1 MFFGEYIRFH
11 HQSLAFVPE
20 GFGSFHNVA
29 RKQLVKALHA
39 YGSGLTDLEK
49 NVLVEMDLL
58 VKRIEEMPNMTFQ
71 CMDVFGRSLSNV
83 ISLVLC
89 GELIPDDDPNKDD
102 FWQHTRG
109 GDFFLRSAVN
119 SIMTSFP
126 FLRFLPGK
134 FGEEYRQHKNVDQK
148 IREKYFYDMKKTF
161 TPGKLRGL
169 VDHYIDEQRME
180 KKSGND
186 VFFTD
191 ERIMVQLSEVID
203 AGKDISLPIIQ
214 CYHSKNNSIMDVF
227 SIAGITSI

>member
-1 MFFGEYIRFH
+1 MFYAIV
-11 HQSLAFVPE
+11 LAVVIGIISVFFV
-20 GFGSFHNVA
+20 H
-29 RKQLVKALHA
+29 R
-39 YGSGLTDLEK
+39 
-49 NVLVEMDLL
+49 
-58 VKRIEEMPNMTFQ
+58 R
-71 CMDVFGRSLSNV
+71 RSLKGKA
-83 ISLVLC
+83 IPGPKGFPLIGCILELC